1 MMTFSIAHWIL
12 EMIICI
18 QLTFNVQE
26 ENIIKLTNAQCHVLT
41 F

>member
-1 MMTFSIAHWIL
+1 MTFSIAHWIL
-12 EMIICI
+12 EMMICI

-26 ENIIKLTNAQCHVLT
+26 EDITKHTNAECHVLT